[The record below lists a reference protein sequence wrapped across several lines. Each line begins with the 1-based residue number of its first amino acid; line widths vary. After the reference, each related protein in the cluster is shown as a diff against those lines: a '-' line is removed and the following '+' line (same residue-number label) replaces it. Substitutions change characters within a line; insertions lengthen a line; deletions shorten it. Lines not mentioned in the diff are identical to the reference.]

1 MGLILDSDHC
11 IEILRG
17 RIDFSMRLSSD
28 PDLFVTTP
36 TVVELWYGGYNS
48 VTPERHFP
56 AVQRLLDQ
64 VAILP
69 FDALAAREMGRLKAM
84 LRRSGMIIPDI
95 DLQIGSIAL
104 TNGLPVA
111 THNRRHFDRIS
122 GLMLIDWLS

>member
-17 RIDFSMRLSSD
+17 RIDFSMRLRSD
-28 PDLFVTTP
+28 SDLFVTTP
-36 TVVELWYGGYNS
+36 TVAELWYGGYYS

-56 AVQRLLDQ
+56 FVQRLLET

-69 FDALAAREMGRLKAM
+69 FDAPAAREMGRLKAM
-84 LRRSGMIIPDI
+84 LKRSGMTIPDL

-104 TNGLPVA
+104 THDLPLV
-111 THNRRHFDRIS
+111 THNARHFERIP
-122 GLMLIDWLS
+122 GLVLHDWL

>member
-17 RIDFSMRLSSD
+17 RIDFTLQLRKEPTLY
-28 PDLFVTTP
+28 VTTP
-36 TVVELWYGGYNS
+36 SVAELWYGGYNS
-48 VTPERHFP
+48 ATPERHFP

-69 FDALAAREMGRLKAM
+69 FNESAAREMGRLKAG
-84 LRRSGMIIPDI
+84 LRRSGMLLPDI
-95 DLQIGSIAL
+95 DLQIAAIAL

-111 THNRRHFDRIS
+111 THNRRHFERIP
-122 GLMLIDWLS
+122 GLQLLDWLS